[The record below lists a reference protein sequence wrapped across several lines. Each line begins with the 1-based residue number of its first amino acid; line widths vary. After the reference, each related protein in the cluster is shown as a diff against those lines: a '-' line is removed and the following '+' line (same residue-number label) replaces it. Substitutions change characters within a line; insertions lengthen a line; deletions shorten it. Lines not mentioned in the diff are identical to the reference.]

1 MLLLGVLIL
10 PQEETMERLLSMS
23 QLETASRDLTIQK
36 MKKSR
41 SSHVLHLMPLERH
54 ALLEISI
61 DSMFT
66 TSIRKDLNGMKFAAK
81 S

>member
-36 MKKSR
+36 MKK
-41 SSHVLHLMPLERH
+41 
-54 ALLEISI
+54 
-61 DSMFT
+61 
-66 TSIRKDLNGMKFAAK
+66 
-81 S
+81 